1 MPPRP
6 PADVDSA
13 AFAREI
19 DALLAEDATLAGLA
33 GMSPPGAAGVGP
45 AERGPSH
52 REGPGAAPPN
62 PPPPPAAL
70 PRRGGGGRPSYA
82 ARHSSVERA
91 RRERLNSLIK
101 EVREK
106 GKRGRGARAAG

>member
-19 DALLAEDATLAGLA
+19 DALLAEDAALAGLA

-52 REGPGAAPPN
+52 REGPALPD

-70 PRRGGGGRPSYA
+70 PRRGGGGRPSNA

-101 EVREK
+101 EVRER